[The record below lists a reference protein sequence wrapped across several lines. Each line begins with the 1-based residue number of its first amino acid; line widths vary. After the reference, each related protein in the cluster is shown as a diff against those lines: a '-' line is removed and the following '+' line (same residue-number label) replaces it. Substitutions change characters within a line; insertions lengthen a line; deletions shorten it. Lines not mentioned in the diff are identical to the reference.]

1 MTSPTTLRSRPN
13 TLSQAGHQRLWYWR
27 GWRVRYWF
35 ATPPEAN
42 ADATPIVLIHGF
54 GANLNQWRHNLP
66 ELSQSAPVYALD
78 LLGFGDTEK
87 AATLYGADLWA
98 SQVGDF
104 IQAVVGQPVVLVGHS
119 LGALVALTV
128 SHSHPALVRKL
139 AMITV
144 PLQASRED
152 LVAGW
157 VDVLARRV
165 ESMVANPLL
174 IRLILSI
181 FRRPGT
187 LRRALGGIYLV
198 ADRVDEELV
207 ETFAVPPCD
216 RGAPRTLCYLVK
228 SRTEPNFSPS
238 VKTMLAEL
246 DLPTLLIW
254 GQQDRVIPVKMAKD
268 LAVLS
273 PNIELQTLPGVG
285 HCLYDEQPETF
296 NRLLLDWVR
305 AEHLL

>member
-1 MTSPTTLRSRPN
+1 MSISGTLRSRAN
-13 TLSQAGHQRLWYWR
+13 GLSQAGHQRLWYWR

-35 ATPPEAN
+35 SISPEVGKEAI
-42 ADATPIVLIHGF
+42 PIVLIHGF

-66 ELSQSAPVYALD
+66 VLSQVAPVYALD

-98 SQVGDF
+98 SQVSDF
-104 IQAVVGQPVVLVGHS
+104 IQTIVGKPVLLVGHS

-128 SHSHPALVRKL
+128 SHGHPELVKKL

-165 ESMVANPLL
+165 ERVVATPML
-174 IRLILSI
+174 IRLILGI
-181 FRRPGT
+181 FRRPT
-187 LRRALGGIYLV
+187 ILRRALGGIYLIG
-198 ADRVDEELV
+198 DRVDDELV
-207 ETFAVPPCD
+207 DTFAVPPRD
-216 RGAPRTLCYLVK
+216 RGAARTLCYLVK
-228 SRTEPNFSPS
+228 SRTEPDFSPS

-246 DLPTLLIW
+246 PMPALLIW
-254 GQQDRVIPVKMAKD
+254 GQQDRVIPVTMATD
-268 LAVLS
+268 LVDLS
-273 PNIELQTLPGVG
+273 SNLDLQILPQAG
-285 HCLYDEQPETF
+285 HCLYDEQPEAF
-296 NRLLLDWVR
+296 NRLLIDWAR
-305 AEHLL
+305 P